1 MKNHVSWHGS
11 DQAEWA
17 GGLPAERSLQAAG
30 RTIPGIQTVC
40 GFLLEE
46 SANGAGLVHDLVEK
60 LWLGNNLVHVLTEI
74 DTTSG
79 VSHVGQSR

>member
-1 MKNHVSWHGS
+1 MKNHGSWHGS

-40 GFLLEE
+40 GSLLRRVQTVYDLAEK
-46 SANGAGLVHDLVEK
+46 AGLVYD
-60 LWLGNNLVHVLTEI
+60 LTEKI
-74 DTTSG
+74 
-79 VSHVGQSR
+79 